1 MLERGSRN
9 LHEPR
14 RQPGANYH
22 APCLNHRLSSFGF
35 QCKMIVIL
43 IGTESTQHISRI
55 NPSLPSTASSSGAGG
70 RSGCGMPGILGTSGT
85 PGTPGRLPHGAL
97 TTSSTLLAGLWLA
110 VGCKRGRSWHSSGCP
125 HEKPATSGSFC
136 PQCGQHRFPAGDKL
150 A

>member
-70 RSGCGMPGILGTSGT
+70 RSGCGMPGTLGTLGT
-85 PGTPGRLPHGAL
+85 LGTPGRLPHGAL
-97 TTSSTLLAGLWLA
+97 TTSWPVCGWPWAARGADHGTALAAPTRSQPPAAPSVPSAAST
-110 VGCKRGRSWHSSGCP
+110 VSQQ
-125 HEKPATSGSFC
+125 ATSL
-136 PQCGQHRFPAGDKL
+136 PN
-150 A
+150 

>member
-55 NPSLPSTASSSGAGG
+55 NPSLPATASHTGAGG
-70 RSGCGMPGILGTSGT
+70 RSACGMPGTLGTSGT

-110 VGCKRGRSWHSSGCP
+110 MGCEQGRSWHRSGP
-125 HEKPATSGSFC
+125 MRSQPPAAPSVPTAASTVSQQATSL
-136 PQCGQHRFPAGDKL
+136 PN
-150 A
+150 